1 MSVIT
6 LYNVLFYTVKM
17 SQNGTGLF
25 CTIKDKI
32 RMRRPEM
39 VQNNP
44 VPFWLILQTEA
55 VMLPHHML
63 DA

>member
-1 MSVIT
+1 
-6 LYNVLFYTVKM
+6 M

-25 CTIKDKI
+25 CTIKDKT
-32 RMRRPEM
+32 RMRGPEM

>member
-1 MSVIT
+1 MTLYLFRVNGRNQSVSVIT
-6 LYNVLFYTVKM
+6 LYNVLFFMVKM

-32 RMRRPEM
+32 RMRGPEM

-44 VPFWLILQTEA
+44 VPF
-55 VMLPHHML
+55 
-63 DA
+63 